1 MTENLFLNFQS
12 FITVNFI
19 FSVTEILIKLYYA
32 KINLKILCDLYT
44 LETLKHGFFF
54 FKESFMGH

>member
-19 FSVTEILIKLYYA
+19 FSVTEILIKLCYA

-54 FKESFMGH
+54 